1 MIPNINVYM
10 DTEFDGDFN
19 FLGNSAVTGYVMSPT
34 AYLNQSGTPPL
45 LDIKYNSYNYMP
57 INTGFIGSVIFKEID
72 AQNAAG
78 FVYVNPE
85 PKSDSVSEP
94 EKPVKFTV
102 LYYQC
107 Y

>member
-1 MIPNINVYM
+1 
-10 DTEFDGDFN
+10 
-19 FLGNSAVTGYVMSPT
+19 
-34 AYLNQSGTPPL
+34 
-45 LDIKYNSYNYMP
+45 MP